1 MSDNAGVPDSQST
14 EKPLALSPPV
24 AAGSPSVAAP
34 ADLSSA
40 PASPN
45 VAPAS
50 VLSSAAASPNV
61 ATPRAELPAAALT
74 AASPRPASLPAALV
88 ITADDELK
96 RVRLV
101 RMKLT
106 ATGMLVVVAI
116 LFVLSG
122 MYESHWP
129 WLAWV
134 RAFSEAA
141 MVGGI
146 ADWFAVTALFR
157 HPLGIPIPHTAIVAA
172 RKDRIGKALGNFVQ
186 RNFLTR
192 DVVASKLYNMK
203 LGERAARWLAEPEH
217 SHRLAQHVAR
227 GLSGAIN
234 VLKDDD
240 VQALVDR
247 GVISRLRN
255 VHAAPLV
262 ARLFEMLTDDGRHHA
277 LLNEGIRVVA
287 RFVDENDE
295 MIRDRVKK
303 ESPWWVPG
311 LIEHKMQDRVISGL
325 EKTLNDIAVDPA
337 HPLRQRYEEAVVKF
351 VDSLRTN
358 PDVIAKAE
366 QIKLD
371 ILSHPAVGE
380 FSRSV
385 WGDVKERVT
394 NYAGRIAS
402 TQQQEPDQ
410 IEKWLSNLGR
420 AVISDPALSAKMDG
434 WIVELVTYAV
444 EQARDEVAQLIAST
458 VAAWDAQATSRK
470 IELQIGR
477 DLQFI
482 RINGTIVGGMV
493 GVLLHAFAVFV

>member
-1 MSDNAGVPDSQST
+1 M
-14 EKPLALSPPV
+14 
-24 AAGSPSVAAP
+24 
-34 ADLSSA
+34 
-40 PASPN
+40 
-45 VAPAS
+45 
-50 VLSSAAASPNV
+50 
-61 ATPRAELPAAALT
+61 
-74 AASPRPASLPAALV
+74 

-101 RMKLT
+101 RMKRT
-106 ATGMLVVVAI
+106 ATGMLIVVAL
-116 LFVLSG
+116 LFALSS
-122 MYESHWP
+122 YFEAQYP
-129 WLAWV
+129 WLAWI

-157 HPLGIPIPHTAIVAA
+157 HPMGIPIPHTAIVAS

-192 DVVASKLYNMK
+192 DVVASKLLNMK

-234 VLKDDD
+234 VLRDDD

-247 GVISRLRN
+247 GIVSRLRT
-255 VHAAPLV
+255 VQAAPMV
-262 ARLFEMLTDDGRHHA
+262 ARVFEMFTDDGRHHS
-277 LLNEGIRVVA
+277 LLNEGLRVVA

-295 MIRDRVKK
+295 MIRARVKK

-311 LIEHKMQDRVISGL
+311 VVENKLQDKVISGL
-325 EKTLNDIAVDPA
+325 EKTLNDVAVDPA
-337 HPLRQRYEEAVVKF
+337 HPLRLRYEEAVAKF

-366 QIKLD
+366 QMKLD
-371 ILSHPAVGE
+371 LLAHPAVSE

-385 WGDVKERVT
+385 WTDIKTRVT
-394 NYAGRIAS
+394 NYAERMAS
-402 TQQQEPDQ
+402 DAEQEPDQ
-410 IEKWLSNLGR
+410 IEKWLGNLGR
-420 AVISDPALSAKMDG
+420 AVLSDPELSAKVDG
-434 WIVELVTYAV
+434 WVVELVTYAV
-444 EQARDEVAQLIAST
+444 EQARDEVAALIATT
-458 VAAWDAQATSRK
+458 VAAWDADATSRK

-482 RINGTIVGGMV
+482 RINGTIVGGLV
-493 GVLLHAFAVFV
+493 GVLLHAVAVLAVHR